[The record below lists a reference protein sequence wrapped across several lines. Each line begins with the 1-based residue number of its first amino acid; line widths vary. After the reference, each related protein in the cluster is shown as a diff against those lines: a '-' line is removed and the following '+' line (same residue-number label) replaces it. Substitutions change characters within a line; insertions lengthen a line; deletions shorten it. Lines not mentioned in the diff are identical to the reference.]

1 MKPFYFNRCSG
12 SPSQSLAN
20 KFYDALLESAPSCVA
35 LQFIPKPGAHAVS
48 GQPLTEQILSE
59 DIDHEEVVEYVEVYS
74 VK

>member
-1 MKPFYFNRCSG
+1 MKPFYFNPCSG
-12 SPSQSLAN
+12 SPSQSLTN

-48 GQPLTEQILSE
+48 GQQLTEQILSE